1 MPSEQK
7 MISNL
12 AKEIV
17 DRGLSVPAIF
27 LLESTKYISFIGS
40 QFLVFLGPIATCFI
54 TNKKY
59 YNFVEILEKK
69 GNINFLI
76 NEIERINLNTQS

>member
-1 MPSEQK
+1 MVNEQK

-12 AKEIV
+12 AQEIV

-27 LLESTKYISFIGS
+27 FLESTKYISFIGS

-54 TNKKY
+54 NNK
-59 YNFVEILEKK
+59 
-69 GNINFLI
+69 NITTLQKF
-76 NEIERINLNTQS
+76 

>member
-1 MPSEQK
+1 MVNEQK

-12 AKEIV
+12 AQEIV

-27 LLESTKYISFIGS
+27 FLESTKYISFIGS

-54 TNKKY
+54 NNKKY
-59 YNFVEILEKK
+59 YNFSEILEKR
-69 GNINFLI
+69 GNIDFLI